1 MTHESL
7 LLFTGTTLSL
17 TVQHIPRHIP
27 IFRSTDGVLDMMTY
41 HLGACN
47 AHYDSGRTMDGC
59 EVLYILHYC
68 SNIYKP
74 EFGIA

>member
-1 MTHESL
+1 MFWGHKIQK
-7 LLFTGTTLSL
+7 FPGL
-17 TVQHIPRHIP
+17 TDWGEQHIPRHIP